1 MLRESTVRSQGLSTS
16 TRPETTII
24 FGNGQSSSTHR
35 QAQLGELEAI
45 VCADQD
51 LHEDLISV
59 NPLLDK
65 GFKLTMEADRGELTN
80 AQSGVSI
87 GVIRQGA
94 RWSVDLDDLA
104 AASATIPDLEQHHQ
118 ISPIV
123 QANAVIY
130 AIPKSLREKV
140 ISLHERMGHA
150 NTQHGGYVRRTVRR
164 ISGVDSHR
172 HHTDSG
178 TEGDEAISM
187 YHLPLNQTTETAD
200 SVSVRGP
207 PRHPSRLLHLWRY
220 RTSQSAS
227 QRWEHLVLPVCRCQN
242 WLPPGLHRQS

>member
-1 MLRESTVRSQGLSTS
+1 
-16 TRPETTII
+16 
-24 FGNGQSSSTHR
+24 
-35 QAQLGELEAI
+35 
-45 VCADQD
+45 
-51 LHEDLISV
+51 
-59 NPLLDK
+59 
-65 GFKLTMEADRGELTN
+65 MEADRGELTN

-150 NTQHGGYVRRTVRR
+150 NTEAMCQANFRRGLTSISPPLRYGG
-164 ISGVDSHR
+164 
-172 HHTDSG
+172 
-178 TEGDEAISM
+178 
-187 YHLPLNQTTETAD
+187 
-200 SVSVRGP
+200 
-207 PRHPSRLLHLWRY
+207 
-220 RTSQSAS
+220 
-227 QRWEHLVLPVCRCQN
+227 
-242 WLPPGLHRQS
+242 

>member
-1 MLRESTVRSQGLSTS
+1 MEEYGPLSACVASTSNSARLDSGAEAILLRESTVRSQGLSTS
-16 TRPETTII
+16 TRPETTIV

-150 NTQHGGYVRRTVRR
+150 NTEAMCDAL
-164 ISGVDSHR
+164 SG
-172 HHTDSG
+172 
-178 TEGDEAISM
+178 EFPA
-187 YHLPLNQTTETAD
+187 
-200 SVSVRGP
+200 
-207 PRHPSRLLHLWRY
+207 
-220 RTSQSAS
+220 
-227 QRWEHLVLPVCRCQN
+227 
-242 WLPPGLHRQS
+242 